1 MITSVKVNG
10 ASIDLTTI
18 AYDVSISVGRRD
30 TSTSYAP
37 SSCRIT
43 FYNVSATSYT
53 GFVGQTLTVQ
63 GNPFLLFG
71 GFITDV
77 RLTVESTT
85 NGARCDII
93 AAGPSSRLGLLNVGT
108 SGYAAQTVRARL
120 AAIGADVTT
129 QSSSLGFS
137 GETGLDEGEYN
148 LSAYT
153 GGTTDALSLMSD
165 TVDPIGGVIY
175 DNPGAGGTIGKIA
188 YHTVDKA
195 VSSTIT
201 PSSTTVLWAPTFD
214 QSGQVINDLNVISD
228 VGTIT
233 RSNTDSQTLYGKRT
247 RTVTTTISD
256 LTNATDLADE
266 LIGRLRRPR
275 WSISDVTIDQSLT
288 APEQLYSGIGNTLTV
303 TNLPTGSPVS
313 TYTGYVQGWEHRIA
327 NETFRTTFYLADPA
341 DVGHTLAWNEIPNS
355 SAYKWN
361 TIRAATI
368 WDNALSLADITA

>member
-10 ASIDLTTI
+10 TAIDLTTI

-30 TSTSYAP
+30 TTTDYAP

-53 GFVGQTLTVQ
+53 GFVGQTLAVQ
-63 GNPFLLFG
+63 GNPWLLFG

-85 NGARCDII
+85 SGARCDII
-93 AAGPSSRLGLLNVGT
+93 AAGPSSRLGTLNVGT
-108 SGYAAQTVRARL
+108 SGYPAQTVRARL
-120 AAIGADVTT
+120 GQIAADTT
-129 QSSSLGFS
+129 AQSSSLTFS

-153 GGTTDALSLMSD
+153 AGTTDALALMTD
-165 TVDPIGGVIY
+165 TVNPIGGVIY

-188 YHTVDKA
+188 YHTVDRTP
-195 VSSTIT
+195 SSTLSPT
-201 PSSTTVLWAPTFD
+201 STTVLWSPTFD
-214 QSGQVINDLNVISD
+214 QSGQVINDLNVFSD
-228 VGTIT
+228 AGTVS

-247 RTVTTTISD
+247 RDVTTRIAD
-256 LTNATDLADE
+256 ITNATDLADE

-275 WSISDVTIDQSLT
+275 WAISDVTIDQSLT
-288 APEQLYSGIGNTLTV
+288 APEQLFSSIGNKLV
-303 TNLPTGSPVS
+303 ITNLPTGSPFT

-355 SAYKWN
+355 TAYKWN

-368 WDNALSLADITA
+368 WDNALTLSDITA